1 MWVVSTDPVLMGRA
15 VGALVA
21 SASAS
26 PAPLHA
32 LVASIRS
39 PWTSSTR
46 AASTAP
52 LGVRPPPPL
61 PSAPLP
67 RVPDPLRR
75 HATAHVRLVS
85 VNSAGKTTHLRI
97 AAGLEDP
104 DTGNVVKAKKNVRIA
119 SLSQEF
125 EVCALL
131 TIREEF
137 LAAFEEEMEVRSRL
151 EKVQAALEGATEDMD
166 LGRLLDEL
174 DLLQRRLQDVEDPD
188 LVLLDELINH
198 VDLDTI
204 VWLESHL
211 KTQEVPMIVETV
223 FGMSKTHKAN
233 YSEYVLAK
241 AIWVETQYATW
252 EKQQEEIEQTKEL
265 INRLGAGVN
274 AGRVW
279 SEQKVV
285 FF

>member
-1 MWVVSTDPVLMGRA
+1 
-15 VGALVA
+15 
-21 SASAS
+21 
-26 PAPLHA
+26 
-32 LVASIRS
+32 
-39 PWTSSTR
+39 
-46 AASTAP
+46 
-52 LGVRPPPPL
+52 
-61 PSAPLP
+61 
-67 RVPDPLRR
+67 
-75 HATAHVRLVS
+75 
-85 VNSAGKTTHLRI
+85 
-97 AAGLEDP
+97 
-104 DTGNVVKAKKNVRIA
+104 
-119 SLSQEF
+119 
-125 EVCALL
+125 
-131 TIREEF
+131 
-137 LAAFEEEMEVRSRL
+137 MEVRSRL

-174 DLLQRRLQDVEDPD
+174 DLLQRRSQDVEDPD

-211 KTQEVPMIVETV
+211 KTQEVPMIVETE